1 MNCRRENDALG
12 PVDVPADR
20 YYGAQ
25 TQRALENFR
34 VGSERFPV
42 EFLRAHALVKK
53 AAAAVNARLGL
64 LDSRLAEAIGRAA
77 DEVQAGRFDDHFPL
91 VVWQSGSGTQT
102 NMNVNE
108 VLANRANE
116 VLGGRIGAKAP
127 VHPNDH
133 VNLGQST
140 NDTVPTSIHVAA
152 LLGVRNRLQPALE
165 ELAAALE
172 GKASAFAGL
181 IKVGRT
187 HLQDAVPVTL
197 GQEFSAYAAQ
207 VRQAAAAIERALP
220 AIEELPIGGTAVG
233 TGVNT
238 VEGFDT
244 AMAEELSR
252 LTGCEFRVT
261 LNKFAGLA
269 AHDACIRL
277 SGELRALGAALM
289 KIANDLRWMASGPRS
304 GLGELALPSNEPGSS
319 IMPGKVNPTQCE
331 MLTMVVCQ
339 VYGNDAAI
347 AFAGSQ
353 GQFELNVYKPL
364 IALALL
370 QSIGL
375 LADAC
380 RSFAGHCVAG
390 IEPEIERLRAG
401 MERSL
406 MLVTALNPHIGY
418 DKAAQIALHA
428 WREGRT
434 LRDAAVESGFLTAA
448 QFDAWVR
455 PEAMLGPAPRPA

>member
-1 MNCRRENDALG
+1 MKTREEKDSLG
-12 PVDVPADR
+12 PVAVPADR

-34 VGSERFPV
+34 VGSERFPP
-42 EFLRAHALVKK
+42 EFIRAHALVKK
-53 AAAAVNARLGL
+53 AAAAVHARLGL
-64 LDSRLAEAIGRAA
+64 LDARVAEAIGRAA
-77 DEVQAGRFDDHFPL
+77 DEVIAGRFDDHFPL
-91 VVWQSGSGTQT
+91 VIWQSGSGTQT

-116 VLGGRIGAKAP
+116 LLGGRLGEKTP

-133 VNLGQST
+133 VNIGQST

-152 LLGVRNRLQPALE
+152 MVAVRTRLLPALDR
-165 ELAAALE
+165 LAGSLEARAA
-172 GKASAFAGL
+172 AFAGL

-197 GQEFSAYAAQ
+197 GQEFSGYAAQ
-207 VRQAAAAIERALP
+207 VRQAAAGIEAVLP
-220 AIEELPIGGTAVG
+220 FIAELAIGGTAVG

-238 VEGFDT
+238 FEGFD
-244 AMAEELSR
+244 ADMAAEISR
-252 LTGCEFRVT
+252 LTGCAFTVQT
-261 LNKFAGLA
+261 NKFAGLA
-269 AHDACIRL
+269 AHDAVVRL

-304 GLGELALPSNEPGSS
+304 GLGEITLPSNEPGSS

-331 MLTMVVCQ
+331 MVTMVVCQ

-353 GQFELNVYKPL
+353 GHFELNVFKPL
-364 IALALL
+364 LAASIL

-380 RSFAGHCVAG
+380 RSFAEHCVDG
-390 IEPEIERLRAG
+390 IEADTDRLRAG
-401 MERSL
+401 MEGSL

-418 DKAAQIALHA
+418 DRAAQIALRA

-434 LRDAAVESGFLTAA
+434 LRQAAVESGILTSE

-455 PEAMLGPAPRPA
+455 PESMLRPSPRPS